1 MTGKQEEEYE
11 LTDDE
16 FKRKRLAQLMNVL
29 VQIDLEQKRKNTTE

>member
-1 MTGKQEEEYE
+1 MTGNQEEEYE

-29 VQIDLEQKRKNTTE
+29 IQIDLEQKRKNTTE

>member
-29 VQIDLEQKRKNTTE
+29 IQIDLEQKRKNTTE